1 MSRVVMR
8 RRTAFSLLEVIIAT
22 AILAGSAMV
31 LFSLIGMGTKYG
43 NKAEQRTLA
52 ITQAQSMLD
61 EFIARLPNEEIR
73 DEVTGVLPGTP
84 TRSFRIE
91 VTPYEWPSSKGD
103 AGRIASTTG
112 EASGGGLYRVT
123 LELFEANNA
132 LAGAEGEPL
141 CQLSQL
147 ARRGKSDQAA
157 ASGVRNDGASSVDG
171 RSQQGPRGNRVQ

>member
-1 MSRVVMR
+1 MSRLAMR
-8 RRTAFSLLEVIIAT
+8 TRTAFSLLEVIIAT

-73 DEVTGVLPGTP
+73 DGITGVLPGTP
-84 TRSFRIE
+84 PRSFRIE

-103 AGRIASTTG
+103 ANRVANTTG
-112 EASGGGLYRVT
+112 EASGGLYRVT
-123 LELFEANNA
+123 LELFEASNA
-132 LAGAEGEPL
+132 LAGSGGEPL

-147 ARRGKSDQAA
+147 VRKNSSGQAA
-157 ASGVRNDGASSVDG
+157 ASSVRNDGASSVDG
-171 RSQQGPRGNRVQ
+171 RSQQGPPGNRFQ

>member
-1 MSRVVMR
+1 MSRMAMR
-8 RRTAFSLLEVIIAT
+8 TRTAFSLLEVIIAT

-84 TRSFRIE
+84 PRSFRIE

-103 AGRIASTTG
+103 ASRIANTTG
-112 EASGGGLYRVT
+112 EASGGLYRVT
-123 LELFEANNA
+123 LEVFEANNA

-141 CQLSQL
+141 CQLAQL
-147 ARRGKSDQAA
+147 VRRGKSDQAA
-157 ASGVRNDGASSVDG
+157 ASGIGNDGPSSVDG
-171 RSQQGPRGNRVQ
+171 RSQQGPRGNRFR

>member
-1 MSRVVMR
+1 MSRLAMR

-52 ITQAQSMLD
+52 VTQAQSMLD

-73 DEVTGVLPGTP
+73 DEVTGVLPGMP
-84 TRSFRIE
+84 PRSFRIE
-91 VTPYEWPSSKGD
+91 VTPYEWPASKGD
-103 AGRIASTTG
+103 AKRTSSTTSDGSG
-112 EASGGGLYRVT
+112 ELYRVT
-123 LELFEANNA
+123 LELFEASNV

-141 CQLSQL
+141 CRLSQL
-147 ARRGKSDQAA
+147 VRKLKSDQAA
-157 ASGVRNDGASSVDG
+157 AGGSLNDGASSVDG
-171 RSQQGPRGNRVQ
+171 RSQQGPRGNQLR